1 MLILKFTNLLQITSR
16 NKSQKT
22 DETVVEYYTRLQL
35 LAKKCEFGDVNI
47 EVKRQII
54 QGTTSARLRRK
65 AIEQSLSLEDL
76 LKAARAMETADEQTG
91 EMEKHH
97 TNAIHKTY
105 RNRQSES
112 LKQKKKS
119 YQGKARTLKNNQC
132 GLCGGSYPHVGD
144 CPAQVKKFTT
154 VVN

>member
-1 MLILKFTNLLQITSR
+1 
-16 NKSQKT
+16 
-22 DETVVEYYTRLQL
+22 
-35 LAKKCEFGDVNI
+35 
-47 EVKRQII
+47 
-54 QGTTSARLRRK
+54 
-65 AIEQSLSLEDL
+65 
-76 LKAARAMETADEQTG
+76 METADEQTG

-112 LKQKKKS
+112 LKHKRKS

-144 CPAQVKKFTT
+144 CPAQGKKCHNCGKLNHFSR
-154 VVN
+154 VCRSKKKQLVNPPKHHKNTHQARAMESNTDSDGMTSAEAISLTCDRSDEEYLFGLPVEGPTALP